1 MPSRNLSESMTFIV
15 LEMARLMRIAF
26 EERVSAAGLGVTAS
40 EARLLAHLSHAGP
53 LRQSELAERLGLA
66 QMSVSGFVDRLEGSG
81 LLVRKPDPHDRRAKQ
96 VALTDAAA
104 PVLERV
110 GEIGAEIRRLA
121 RGDMTENEWR
131 DLTMLAGRARDN
143 LAGARYG
150 ASRSARR

>member
-1 MPSRNLSESMTFIV
+1 MNFIV

-26 EERVSAAGLGVTAS
+26 DERVTAAGVGVTAS

-66 QMSVSGFVDRLEGSG
+66 QMSVSGFVDRLEGAG
-81 LLVRKPDPHDRRAKQ
+81 LVVRKPDPHDRRAKQ

-104 PVLERV
+104 PVLVLV

-121 RGDMTENEWR
+121 RGDMTTDEWR
-131 DLTMLAGRARDN
+131 NLNMLAGRARDN
-143 LAGARYG
+143 LVGARYG
-150 ASRSARR
+150 ASGSAKR